1 MGVARMLLE
10 AGADVE
16 TPDNYGQ
23 TPFFMACWKGHAEV
37 ASLLLEYGANKDCRT
52 KTGITYKYIRFDNN
66 WWRKGV
72 FYPSSIG

>member
-23 TPFFMACWKGHAEV
+23 SPFFMACWKGETIGKLV
-37 ASLLLEYGANKDCRT
+37 AIVEGRCCRT
-52 KTGITYKYIRFDNN
+52 TSDDVRWKGCNITN
-66 WWRKGV
+66 
-72 FYPSSIG
+72 P

>member
-23 TPFFMACWKGHAEV
+23 SPFFMACWKGETEGG
-37 ASLLLEYGANKDCRT
+37 LEEEGCGSHLHYWLETC
-52 KTGITYKYIRFDNN
+52 
-66 WWRKGV
+66 
-72 FYPSSIG
+72 